1 MYKTTNTLPEKIRS
15 RSVVALLAGLVA
27 LTALPLTPSASTP
40 PPKSNDFQLQLD
52 EASITAIRAHV
63 DREVQAAI
71 VEQDQWH
78 SPQSVCVGDSEH
90 QC

>member
-15 RSVVALLAGLVA
+15 NSVAALLAGLVA
-27 LTALPLTPSASTP
+27 LTALPLTASASTP
-40 PPKSNDFQLQLD
+40 PPKDNDFQLRLE
-52 EASITAIRAHV
+52 EASMAAIRAHV

-71 VEQDQWH
+71 VDQGQWR
-78 SPQSVCVGDSEH
+78 SPQGICVGDSEH